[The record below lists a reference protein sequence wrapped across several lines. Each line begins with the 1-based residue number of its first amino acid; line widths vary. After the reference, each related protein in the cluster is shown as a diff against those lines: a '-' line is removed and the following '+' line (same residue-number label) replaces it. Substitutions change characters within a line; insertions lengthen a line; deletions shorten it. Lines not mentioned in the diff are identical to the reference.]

1 MIVSEKVRVPY
12 LRHHTAFDLIPGGY
26 ISLTLHVSD
35 SLVSLEGIKNQ
46 LQLHSALIIS
56 RWIPFPYMITLL
68 QYCQNSTL
76 LFFGICLKKQWNSYT
91 DGHVSMNSWNQ
102 GSWEKAGIIK
112 PKLVGTCTCISILL
126 VVVES
131 VESRYMVQFLYV

>member
-26 ISLTLHVSD
+26 ISPTLHVSD

-68 QYCQNSTL
+68 KYCQNSTL
-76 LFFGICLKKQWNSYT
+76 LFLEFVYT